1 LLCGT
6 GIEPIRIGLPSTLLL
21 SGRPNSR
28 LLCIILQPGKC
39 VQDTQQGEARAYKAR
54 GFCYRGRVDASGHEI
69 WSGLR
74 GRRLLR
80 AAALV
85 AFFHPYFFA
94 VRLAA
99 NACGACRRGG
109 ASLLAQVWSLRGN
122 STVRHLLSGYAL
134 ILSAAPSLFTVY
146 APGRPRNDLHA
157 FDNSLRRAARH
168 WTPWSG

>member
-1 LLCGT
+1 M
-6 GIEPIRIGLPSTLLL
+6 TLLL

-39 VQDTQQGEARAYKAR
+39 VQDTQQREARAYKAR
-54 GFCYRGRVDASGHEI
+54 GFCHRGRVDASGHEI
-69 WSGLR
+69 WSDLR

-122 STVRHLLSGYAL
+122 HGQALARWVCADTFGCPLS
-134 ILSAAPSLFTVY
+134 VY
-146 APGRPRNDLHA
+146 GLRTRPA
-157 FDNSLRRAARH
+157 EE
-168 WTPWSG
+168 